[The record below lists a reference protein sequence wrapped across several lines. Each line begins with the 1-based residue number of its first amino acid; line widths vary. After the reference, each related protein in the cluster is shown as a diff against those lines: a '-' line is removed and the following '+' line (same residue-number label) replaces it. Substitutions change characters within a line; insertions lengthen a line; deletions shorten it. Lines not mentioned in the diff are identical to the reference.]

1 MLKYLL
7 DTNIVIYVIKQRPIE
22 VLTMFN
28 KQQGRMAISAITLAE
43 LVHGAEKSQ
52 FPTRNLTVV
61 EDFCSRLSTLPYGDS
76 AAYHYG
82 SIRAALEQAGNTIGV
97 NDLHIAAQARSQGLI
112 LVSNNLREFER
123 VPGLLME
130 NWVEVNTG

>member
-28 KQQGRMAISAITLAE
+28 RQQGRMAISAITLAE

-52 FPTRNLTVV
+52 FPVRNLKVV
-61 EDFCSRLSTLPYGDS
+61 EDFCSRLSTLPYS
-76 AAYHYG
+76 ENAAYHYG
-82 SIRAALEQAGNTIGV
+82 SIRAVLETAGNSIGV
-97 NDLHIAAQARSQGLI
+97 NDLHIAAQARCQGLI

-130 NWVEVNTG
+130 NWV

>member
-22 VLTMFN
+22 ALTMFN
-28 KQQGRMAISAITLAE
+28 KQHGRMAISAITLAE

-52 FPTRNLTVV
+52 FPVRNLAVV
-61 EDFCSRLSTLPYGDS
+61 EDFCSRLITLPYGDS

-82 SIRAALEQAGNTIGV
+82 SIRAVLEQAGKTIGV
-97 NDLHIAAQARSQGLI
+97 NDLHIAAQARSQGLV

-130 NWVEVNTG
+130 NWVE

>member
-22 VLTMFN
+22 VLTIFN

-43 LVHGAEKSQ
+43 LVHGSEKSQ
-52 FPTRNLTVV
+52 FPERNLAVV
-61 EDFCSRLSTLPYGDS
+61 EDFCSRLTTLPYDDS

-82 SIRAALEQAGNTIGV
+82 SIRAVLERTGKTIGV
-97 NDLHIAAQARSQGLI
+97 NDLHIAAQARSLGLI

-130 NWVEVNTG
+130 NWVD

>member
-7 DTNIVIYVIKQRPIE
+7 DTNIAIYVIKRRPIE
-22 VLTMFN
+22 ALTIFN
-28 KQQGRMAISAITLAE
+28 EMHGRMAISAVTLAE

-52 FPTRNLTVV
+52 FPARNLAVV
-61 EDFCSRLSTLPYGDS
+61 EDFCSRLLVLPYDDQ

-82 SIRAALEQAGNTIGV
+82 SILAELERSGQPIGI
-97 NDLHIAAQARSQGLI
+97 NDLHIAAHARSRGLT

-123 VPGLLME
+123 VSGLLLE
-130 NWVEVNTG
+130 NWITP

>member
-28 KQQGRMAISAITLAE
+28 RQQGRMAISAITLAE

-52 FPTRNLTVV
+52 FPARNLKVV
-61 EDFCSRLSTLPYGDS
+61 EDFCSRLSTLPYS
-76 AAYHYG
+76 ENAAYHYG
-82 SIRAALEQAGNTIGV
+82 SIRAVLETAGNSIGV
-97 NDLHIAAQARSQGLI
+97 NDLHIAAQARCQGLI

-130 NWVEVNTG
+130 NWV

>member
-52 FPTRNLTVV
+52 FPERNLAVV
-61 EDFCSRLSTLPYGDS
+61 EDFCSRLIT
-76 AAYHYG
+76 
-82 SIRAALEQAGNTIGV
+82 
-97 NDLHIAAQARSQGLI
+97 
-112 LVSNNLREFER
+112 
-123 VPGLLME
+123 
-130 NWVEVNTG
+130 